1 MRFLCLFLLFYLIS
15 WSVGAEE
22 KPCPLVK
29 DRTQANFVYWVKTAA
44 DEAMNTHD
52 VVTKVAAAKKGM
64 HWADECLKDFPDEVG
79 CHFYRAVNQG
89 LYLEA
94 VPFGYQSK
102 LKNMVAD
109 ATAVIAHDPKYEA
122 GGAYRMLGD
131 IFLQIPSFKLSK
143 EGLVKDVPKALE
155 YAQQA
160 IKVAPFDSENQ
171 YLIARIYFERE
182 EWGPSR
188 DYAMRA
194 VANWQEKKALTNYEK
209 EMLAEAQKLLGK
221 AQKKLTKGE

>member
-1 MRFLCLFLLFYLIS
+1 MRFLLLTLFCLAS
-15 WSVGAEE
+15 GSVFAAE
-22 KPCPLVK
+22 KTCPLK
-29 DRTQANFVYWVKTAA
+29 TDRTQTNFVYWTKTAA

-52 VVTKVAAAKKGM
+52 AVTKIAAAKKGM

-102 LKNMVAD
+102 LKSMVAD
-109 ATAVIAHDPKYEA
+109 ATAVIAHNPKYEA

-155 YAQQA
+155 YAGKA
-160 IKVAPFDSENQ
+160 IKVAPFDPENQ
-171 YLIARIYFERE
+171 FLMARIHFERE
-182 EWGPSR
+182 EWDSSH

-194 VANWQEKKALTNYEK
+194 VANWQEKKSLTNYEK
-209 EMLAEAQKLLGK
+209 GLLAEAQKLLGK
-221 AQKKLTKGE
+221 AQKKLTKG